1 MIGVTND
8 EKVFYGLLEKTTV
21 KESAARIYNVEQKNR
36 KEKND

>member
-21 KESAARIYNVEQKNR
+21 KESAARIYTMSNKKQKR
-36 KEKND
+36 KE